1 MKKLLGISLISV
13 VLDRII
19 KMMIV
24 SLGFG
29 NSITVIKGF
38 FNITCM
44 YNDGAAWSMLS
55 GYRILLIIISIAELI
70 VLYFVF
76 IKGKKLKTIEIIIM
90 GMLIGGIVGNLIDRI
105 VYGYVIDYLD
115 FNIFGYNF
123 PIFNLADSLIVISV
137 GLLVYAMCKGDID
150 VSK

>member
-19 KMMIV
+19 KMIIV

>member
-76 IKGKKLKTIEIIIM
+76 IKGKKLKTIEIITM

>member
-1 MKKLLGISLISV
+1 MKKLLGISFISI

-19 KMMIV
+19 KMLVV
-24 SLGFG
+24 SLGYG
-29 NSITVIKGF
+29 NSITIINNF

-44 YNDGAAWSMLS
+44 YNDGAAWSILS
-55 GYRILLIIISIAELI
+55 GRRVFLVIFTLVELLI
-70 VLYFVF
+70 LYLVF
-76 IKGKKLKTIEIIIM
+76 IRGKELNKTEEIVM
-90 GMLIGGIVGNLIDRI
+90 GLLVGGIIGNLIDRI

-115 FNIFGYNF
+115 FNIFGYDF

-137 GLLVYAMCKGDID
+137 GILIYAVCRGDID